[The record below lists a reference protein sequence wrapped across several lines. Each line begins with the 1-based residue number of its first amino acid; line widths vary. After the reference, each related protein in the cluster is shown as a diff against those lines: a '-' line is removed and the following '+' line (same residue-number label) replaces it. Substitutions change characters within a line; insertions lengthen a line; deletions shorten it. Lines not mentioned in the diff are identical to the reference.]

1 MTTASVLDIRQ
12 LTDSE
17 LADAWS
23 AGRIDLPALEA
34 EAGRRDRAEKA
45 AAKRRASSRA
55 RHAEWEAAAYA
66 NYLAADAHCRGFLL
80 SDAGKRAGR
89 DPWPMLWEGSR
100 ETADRLAS
108 DDLITW
114 WDYTSERPPSAAE
127 YAKAK
132 RQAAAEQAARTSP
145 APSATPTAR
154 ELAEQAAMAPRQAAP
169 SARDLAEQA
178 ATRPAGSIA
187 GMITALGLLERQ
199 FNRTARAAVRVSG
212 GNRP

>member
-12 LTDSE
+12 LTDGE

-23 AGRIDLPALEA
+23 AGHIDLPALEA
-34 EAGRRDRAEKA
+34 ESNRRDRAEQGK
-45 AAKRRASSRA
+45 AKRRASARA
-55 RHAEWEAAAYA
+55 RHAEWEDAARA
-66 NYLAADAHCRGFLL
+66 NYDAAEIRCRGDANML
-80 SDAGKRAGR
+80 SEAGR
-89 DPWPMLWEGSR
+89 RTGRAPWPMLWHGSR
-100 ETADRLAS
+100 ETADKLAS
-108 DDLITW
+108 DDLITF
-114 WDYTSERPPSAAE
+114 WDYESPRPPSPDE

-132 RQAAAEQAARTSP
+132 RQAQAEQAARTSP

-199 FNRTARAAVRVSG
+199 TNRTLRAMARVNG
-212 GNRP
+212 GN